1 MTWQES
7 GQPRF
12 GAWLQMGSAEV
23 AAELIAAGYDYI
35 GIDCQHSLIS
45 PADAG
50 RLLREFAGSATK
62 AAVRVPS
69 HAAADIGKVLDAGA
83 DLVIVPMVSTAAEA
97 AAIARAS
104 RLPPDGDRSFGP
116 IRRDLSRQASDIN
129 SRVTCLAMIETAEG
143 VAHVDEILGVAG
155 IDGIYVGPKDLS
167 LSLGLS
173 ETLVPPS
180 ADLLA
185 TVAALAQSA
194 RRAGK
199 IAGLHAG
206 AAENVRHYLACG
218 FTLLTLAADS
228 AMIRGA
234 AASDL
239 SVARSAA
246 EAAGSPTGP
255 ARSAAVGQAPT

>member
-12 GAWLQMGSAEV
+12 GAWLQMGSAEI
-23 AAELIAAGYDYI
+23 AAELIAAGYDYV

-50 RLLREFAGSATK
+50 RLLREFAGSATR

-69 HAAADIGKVLDAGA
+69 HAFADIGKVLDAGA
-83 DLVIVPMVSTAAEA
+83 DIVIVPMVNTAEEA
-97 AAIARAS
+97 TAIARAA

-116 IRRDLSRQASDIN
+116 IRRDLSRQAADIN
-129 SRVTCLAMIETAEG
+129 GRVTCLAMIETAQG
-143 VAHVDEILGVAG
+143 VAHVDDILGVDG

-180 ADLLA
+180 SELLS
-185 TVAALAQSA
+185 TVRGLAQSA

-206 AAENVRHYLACG
+206 AGDNAHHYLACG
-218 FTLLTLAADS
+218 FTFLTLAADS
-228 AMIRGA
+228 AMIRSA
-234 AASDL
+234 AASHL
-239 SVARSAA
+239 SAA
-246 EAAGSPTGP
+246 
-255 ARSAAVGQAPT
+255 RAAVAATGQAPT

>member
-1 MTWQES
+1 MTWQEI

-12 GAWLQMGSAEV
+12 GAWLHTDSAEI
-23 AAELIAAGYDYI
+23 AAELIAAGYDYV

-69 HAAADIGKVLDAGA
+69 HASADIGKVLDAGA
-83 DLVIVPMVSTAAEA
+83 DIVIVPMVSTAQEA
-97 AAIARAS
+97 AVIARAS

-116 IRRDLSRQASDIN
+116 IRRDMPRQAGDIN

-143 VAHVDEILGVAG
+143 VVNVDEIVSIDG

-180 ADLLA
+180 PELLSA
-185 TVAALAQSA
+185 VRGLAQSA

-199 IAGLHAG
+199 IAGFHAG
-206 AAENVRHYLACG
+206 AGENAHHYLACG
-218 FTLLTLAADS
+218 FTLVTLADDS
-228 AMIRGA
+228 ALIRSA

-239 SVARSAA
+239 SAARSA
-246 EAAGSPTGP
+246 STRQVPTGQV
-255 ARSAAVGQAPT
+255 ATGQVAT